1 MTPLMTHRLAL
12 AFLAALAAFAAPA
25 QTLRSP
31 DGSLALSLEPAPDA
45 PAARL
50 TYSIQL
56 RGKPLITASQLGLRL
71 SPEPSLTGE
80 VRVVKITPSAADST
94 WTPVC
99 GERASIRD
107 HYRQWNVDL
116 NVGAPARRF
125 QLVIRAYDQGV
136 AFRYV
141 VPTQPGLDDFRV
153 TEDLT
158 EFRLPQDGP
167 AFATYTAQG
176 TYEKVPLSQIKPGCE
191 RPLVVETPGG
201 PVVAFGEAAL
211 VDFARMKFQ
220 PVGEDQPGVRARLDG
235 PATGKAP
242 LVTPW
247 RFMFW
252 ADTPAQ
258 LLERNDFILNLNEPN
273 ALDDVSWIR
282 PGTVIRSGLTTEAGL
297 ACVDFAASNGLRFVL
312 FDAGWYGPERDKT
325 SDPTRVAHPGQLDLP
340 AVIAHGKQRG
350 IGVILYVNRIAAE
363 RQLDEMLPLYRQ
375 WGVAGVKFGFVR
387 VGSQD
392 ATAWLH
398 RAVRAAAAH
407 QLMVD
412 VHDEYRMT
420 GYSRTYPH
428 FMTAEGIGGDET
440 HPAARDNVNLAF
452 TRMLAGPADHTFCWM
467 DNRIQNTLSH
477 QLALPVVFFSP
488 WQFLYWYDKPA
499 AIKGAALG
507 YWRNLPTTWDDTR
520 VLDGKIGEFI
530 VTARRSGEHWYVG
543 VLNANQRRT
552 LAVPLSFLPP
562 GKTFQATLFT
572 DGKPEGGGRTDVVKR
587 TQSVTSATVLPLDC
601 ADNGGAALR
610 IAP

>member
-1 MTPLMTHRLAL
+1 MMTRLAL
-12 AFLAALAAFAAPA
+12 LSLAALACLPAPA

-31 DGSLALSLEPAPDA
+31 NGELAVSLEPASGA

-50 TYSIQL
+50 AYSIQL
-56 RGKPLITASQLGLRL
+56 RGKPLVVSSRLGLRL
-71 SPEPSLTGE
+71 KPGPSLDGN
-80 VRVVKITPSAADST
+80 VRVVKIAPSTADST
-94 WTPVC
+94 WTPVW

-107 HYRQWNVDL
+107 HYHQWQVDL
-116 NVGAPARRF
+116 EAGDPARRF
-125 QLVIRAYDQGV
+125 QLLVRAYDHGV

-141 VPTQPGLDDFRV
+141 IPTQPGLDECRV
-153 TEDLT
+153 TEELT

-176 TYEKVPLSQIKPGCE
+176 VYEKVPLSQSRPGCE
-191 RPLVVETPGG
+191 RPLVVEPPGG
-201 PVVAFGEAAL
+201 PVMAWGEAAL

-235 PATGKAP
+235 AATGRTP
-242 LVTPW
+242 IVTPW
-247 RFMFW
+247 RFVLW

-258 LLERNDFILNLNEPN
+258 LLERNDLILNLNEPN
-273 ALDDVSWIR
+273 ALTDVSWIR
-282 PGTVIRSGLTTEAGL
+282 PGTVLRSGLSTEAGM

-325 SDPTRVAHPGQLDLP
+325 SDPTRIAHPDQLDLP
-340 AVIAHGKQRG
+340 AVIAHGKQHG

-375 WGVAGVKFGFVR
+375 WGVAGVKYGFVR

-392 ATAWLH
+392 ATAWVH
-398 RAVRAAAAH
+398 HAVRAAAAH

-440 HPAARDNVNLAF
+440 QPAARDNVNLAF

-467 DNRIQNTLSH
+467 DPRIRNTHAH

-488 WQFLYWYDKPA
+488 GQVLYW
-499 AIKGAALG
+499 
-507 YWRNLPTTWDDTR
+507 
-520 VLDGKIGEFI
+520 
-530 VTARRSGEHWYVG
+530 
-543 VLNANQRRT
+543 
-552 LAVPLSFLPP
+552 
-562 GKTFQATLFT
+562 
-572 DGKPEGGGRTDVVKR
+572 
-587 TQSVTSATVLPLDC
+587 
-601 ADNGGAALR
+601 
-610 IAP
+610 